1 MQERQRIAV
10 IDTVL
15 TFICIIQEFSPMEI
29 LFLSSS
35 SQHFRKILVF
45 HLVFH
50 KCSEFLLVS
59 PVIPQTL
66 CFLQTPTQMG
76 TCKTTLLSHFMRKI
90 SADRFSPKFH
100 KLNNP
105 SVSSQRGDY
114 CYYPLCNSLPC
125 PRGSFM
131 KSVSTHCLYRD
142 EAKLMVSS
150 MSTPCR
156 IHHVRAVCWFKG
168 CCRTCYRLVLL
179 NTCTL
184 ELPRSL

>member
-1 MQERQRIAV
+1 MVRDKGENTQSKW
-10 IDTVL
+10 L
-15 TFICIIQEFSPMEI
+15 TEVFNLENRTESKATANNMVKIQINPF
-29 LFLSSS
+29 
-35 SQHFRKILVF
+35 K
-45 HLVFH
+45 
-50 KCSEFLLVS
+50 
-59 PVIPQTL
+59 
-66 CFLQTPTQMG
+66 
-76 TCKTTLLSHFMRKI
+76 LLSHFMRKI

-125 PRGSFM
+125 LRGSFM

-184 ELPRSL
+184 ELPRSF